1 MNDLSTSKPSKLH
14 NTWSSLPWGTILF
27 LLAVFVFATPL
38 FRFGFMSSTFGD
50 TQEYLA
56 SGGFLN
62 ERILAL
68 ILLGALALFNLLRSK
83 PGRFQIN
90 GLLGWLILFYL
101 VWAALSIIWSIDAR
115 FTLKRVGILLL
126 LSLGALYVAERFS
139 LRETFALVFFICA
152 VSLLIGVV
160 TVPLNPFELRSV
172 LFWNS
177 RFGGNMHPIAQGWN
191 CGLLLLSAFALYKT
205 DEKKRAVYLT
215 IAFITFLLLTLTQS
229 RMPVLSFIMGSAVYW
244 LLTSSK
250 RYQGVLFFLLIVIFV
265 CSVYFLLGHEFMDV
279 SQNTISLGREGGTL
293 KSLTGRR
300 PLWEK
305 VMLLVHYRPFTGY
318 GYDSVLVSQNLTW
331 IKEQLSWATPS
342 PHSGYIAT
350 LGGLGYIGAV
360 TLVLILILSVKM
372 SISLAR
378 RNPEYAFITAVLV
391 WLISN
396 MFTEEQILT
405 RPYFVVF
412 VWMILLARLG
422 FIREK
427 R

>member
-38 FRFGFMSSTFGD
+38 VRYGLFSTTEFRD
-50 TQEYLA
+50 TQEYLR
-56 SGGFLN
+56 GGGLLN
-62 ERILAL
+62 VRIVAL
-68 ILLGALALFNLLRSK
+68 ILLGAFALFNLSRSK
-83 PGRFQIN
+83 LGRFQIN

-101 VWAALSIIWSIDAR
+101 VWAALSITWSIDTR

-152 VSLLIGVV
+152 VTMLGGVV
-160 TVPLNPFELRSV
+160 NELSH
-172 LFWNS
+172 LKFIIHTFSWY
-177 RFGGNMHPIAQGWN
+177 RFGGNMHPIGQGWN

-205 DEKKRAVYLT
+205 AEKNRAVYLT
-215 IAFITFLLLTLTQS
+215 IAFITFLLLLLTRS
-229 RMPVLSFIMGSAVYW
+229 RMALLSFIMGSAVYW
-244 LLTSSK
+244 ILTSSK
-250 RYQGVLFFLLIVIFV
+250 RYQGVLFILIIIFFV
-265 CSVYFLLGHEFMDV
+265 CWMYFLLGYDESLSMI
-279 SQNTISLGREGGTL
+279 NLGRSAGDAKT
-293 KSLTGRR
+293 LTGRR

-305 VMLLVHYRPFTGY
+305 ILLLVDQRPFVGY
-318 GYDSVLVSQNLTW
+318 GYDSVLTSQNLTW
-331 IKEQLSWATPS
+331 IKGQINWATPS

-378 RNPEYAFITAVLV
+378 RNPEYAFIAAVLV
-391 WLISN
+391 WLSSN
-396 MFTEEQILT
+396 LYTEEQILT

>member
-1 MNDLSTSKPSKLH
+1 
-14 NTWSSLPWGTILF
+14 
-27 LLAVFVFATPL
+27 
-38 FRFGFMSSTFGD
+38 
-50 TQEYLA
+50 
-56 SGGFLN
+56 
-62 ERILAL
+62 
-68 ILLGALALFNLLRSK
+68 
-83 PGRFQIN
+83 
-90 GLLGWLILFYL
+90 
-101 VWAALSIIWSIDAR
+101 
-115 FTLKRVGILLL
+115 VGILLL

-160 TVPLNPFELRSV
+160 TVSLNPFELKSV

-205 DEKKRAVYLT
+205 AEKNRAVYLT
-215 IAFITFLLLTLTQS
+215 IAFITFLLLLLTRS
-229 RMPVLSFIMGSAVYW
+229 RMAVLAFIMGFAVYW
-244 LLTSSK
+244 ILTSSK
-250 RYQGVLFFLLIVIFV
+250 RYQGVLFSFIIIIFV
-265 CSVYFLLGHEFMDV
+265 CSMYFLLGHEFMDV
-279 SQNTISLGREGGTL
+279 SQNAISLGREEGTL
-293 KSLTGRR
+293 KTLTGRR

-305 VMLLVHYRPFTGY
+305 ILILVDQRPFVGY
-318 GYDSVLVSQNLTW
+318 GYDSVLASQNLTW
-331 IKEQLSWATPS
+331 IKGQINWATPS

-350 LGGLGYIGAV
+350 LGGLGYTGAV

-378 RNPEYAFITAVLV
+378 RNPEYAFIAAVLV
-391 WLISN
+391 WLSSN
-396 MFTEEQILT
+396 MVTEEQILT